1 MLLIFAPAV
10 KALPQLTPAQFS
22 TDKPDSAGLEGRP
35 IVCITF
41 DPVQQP
47 VENPRL
53 TASLGIHPGEPY
65 RSGIIRDSIER
76 LFATGR
82 YEDIQVNADISPAGV
97 SLRYVTRGAWFIGHV
112 GTEGDLSDPPSSSQL
127 VSAAKLELGM
137 PFDEPRLAVAEAGM
151 LQLLRGNGYFS
162 AQVGHQLSFEAG
174 QQQVH
179 ITFQVATGKRT
190 RYGPAQVTGNTSV
203 LTPRQIEKATSWRN
217 FLLPGYRGITQNRT
231 RDGVNGIR
239 LKFQNAGH
247 LLATV
252 TLDSLEPANGRA
264 RATPQITVVPGPLVE
279 ITATGA
285 KISRKQIREN
295 VPVFEEHTV
304 DADLLREGSLSLRDY
319 LQRRGYFEASVR
331 LENAQA
337 SEGTTRIS
345 YSVIPGSRHRLAALT
360 ISGNKY
366 FDTKTIRE
374 RMFIVPRSFELRAGR
389 YSESL
394 RRRDEQVISDL
405 YRDNGFRDAKV
416 SSAVTDDY
424 QGKEG
429 DLAVSFHI
437 VEGPQYKVA
446 SLEISGAKLLDMA
459 PVIETLSSQTGQVF
473 SEFNIGADR
482 DVILRKYGSSGF
494 PAATFQWSASPGP
507 APSTTAVRFLIN
519 EGEQEVVK
527 QIVTTGLSTT
537 RPNLVQTQMGVI
549 AGDPL
554 SPAALAETQRR
565 LYDLGIFA
573 QVNLAVQNPAGA
585 ENNRTVLYD
594 VEEASRYSITTGLG
608 AEFARIGGNNAVT
621 DLSSPG
627 GAPGFSPRFTF
638 NVSRLNFL
646 GRGETVSFQSRLSTL
661 QKRAGATW
669 FVPRAFGRS
678 QFDATISAFYDDTH
692 DVRTFQAQR
701 EEASVQFAHRVSKP
715 ITAFYRFTYRKVD
728 VSYLKI
734 DPLLLPRL
742 AQGVRAGIVSWNL
755 IQDRRDDPVEPRK
768 GVYNTLDLG
777 LATRVFG
784 SQTSFV
790 RLLARNATYHR
801 LGEKIILARQT
812 QLGFEPAFSVPA
824 GSDPTDPVPLPERFF
839 GGGGYTLRGVPE
851 NQAGPRDLVTGFPL
865 GGTALFFNNTELRF
879 PLLGAN
885 INGVLFE
892 DAGNIFSRPGAM
904 NFRTRQRD
912 IPCPKNVVG
921 FCKDF
926 NYMVHAAGFG
936 IRYKTP
942 VGPIRADIAYSLN
955 PPQYNGFAG
964 DYSQL
969 VQCSQ
974 KANCQAARQQISHFQ
989 FFFSIGQAF

>member
-1 MLLIFAPAV
+1 MLHRHATSLFAVLLLIVTPRV
-10 KALPQLTPAQFS
+10 KALPQFNPNGAES
-22 TDKPDSAGLEGRP
+22 PGLEGRP
-35 IVCITF
+35 IVGITF
-41 DPVQQP
+41 DPAQQP

-53 TASLGIHPGEPY
+53 TETVGIHPGEPY
-65 RSGIIRDSIER
+65 HAGVIRDSIER

-82 YEDIQVNADISPAGV
+82 YEDVQVDAADSPAGV
-97 SLRYVTRGAWFIGHV
+97 SLRYFTRGAWFIGHV
-112 GTEGDLSDPPSSSQL
+112 GTEGDLSDPPSPSQL

-137 PFDEPRLAVAEAGM
+137 PFDEPQLAVAEASL
-151 LQLLRGNGYFS
+151 LQLLRSNGYFN
-162 AQVGHQLSFEAG
+162 AQVGHQLRFDAA

-179 ITFQVATGKRT
+179 ITFQVTTGKRT
-190 RYGPAQVTGNTSV
+190 NYGPPQVTGNTSV
-203 LTPRQIEKATSWRN
+203 LTPRQIERATPWRN

-231 RDGVNGIR
+231 RDGINGIR
-239 LKFQNAGH
+239 LKLQNAGN

-252 TLDSLEPANGRA
+252 TLDSLQPAPGSTRA
-264 RATPQITVVPGPLVE
+264 APQITVVPGPLVE

-304 DADLLREGSLSLRDY
+304 DADLLREGSLNLRDY

-331 LENAQA
+331 LENARTA
-337 SEGTTRIS
+337 GETTRIG
-345 YSVIPGSRHRLAALT
+345 YSVIPGSRHRLVALT

-366 FDTKTIRE
+366 FDTRTIRE

-416 SSAVTDDY
+416 TSAVSDDY
-424 QGKEG
+424 RGKGG
-429 DLAVSFHI
+429 DLAVTFQI
-437 VEGPQYKVA
+437 EEGPQYKVS
-446 SLEISGAKLLDMA
+446 SLEIAGAELLDMA

-482 DVILRKYGSSGF
+482 DVILRQYGSRGF

-507 APSTTAVRFLIN
+507 APFTTAVRFLIK
-519 EGEQEVVK
+519 EGEQEVVRDV
-527 QIVTTGLSTT
+527 VTTGLSTT
-537 RPNLVQTQMGVI
+537 RPDLIQRQMGVSP
-549 AGDPL
+549 GDPL
-554 SPAALAETQRR
+554 SPAALTETQRR

-573 QVNLAVQNPAGA
+573 QVNMAVQNPGGA
-585 ENNRTVLYD
+585 ENRRTVLYD

-608 AEFARIGGNNAVT
+608 AEFARIGGSKAVT
-621 DLSSPG
+621 DLSNPG

-669 FVPRAFGRS
+669 FIPRVFGRS
-678 QFDATISAFYDDTH
+678 QFDATISAFYDDIH
-692 DVRTFQAQR
+692 DVRTFQAKR

-715 ITAFYRFTYRKVD
+715 VTAFYRFTYRKVD
-728 VSYLKI
+728 VSNLKI

-742 AQGVRAGIVSWNL
+742 AQGVRAGIVSYNL

-768 GVYNTLDLG
+768 GIYNTLDIG

-801 LGEKIILARQT
+801 LGNKIILARQT
-812 QLGFEPAFSVPA
+812 QVGFEPAFSVPA
-824 GSDPTDPVPLPERFF
+824 GSDPTDPIPLPERFF
-839 GGGGYTLRGVPE
+839 GGGGNTLRGVPE
-851 NQAGPRDLVTGFPL
+851 NQAGPRDLLTGFPL

-892 DAGNIFSRPGAM
+892 DAGNIFSHPGALT
-904 NFRTRQRD
+904 FRTRQRD
-912 IPCPKNVVG
+912 I
-921 FCKDF
+921 KDF

-955 PPQYNGFAG
+955 PPRYNGFAG

-974 KANCQAARQQISHFQ
+974 QANCQAARQQISHFQ
-989 FFFSIGQAF
+989 FYFSIGQAF